1 MSKWGGIPSLGNA
14 KIKLIFADSRGE
26 PDRGADLAKRLI
38 QDDKVVGLMG
48 AYQSAVTKT
57 VSAVA
62 ERYGVPMINDSS
74 TSPDLTRRGFK
85 WFWRTT
91 PHDEYFDKDLF
102 ELLKGLTEGKV
113 KGVKAVPKDQLK
125 NLVYACEN
133 TEWGVE
139 CRQGP

>member
-1 MSKWGGIPSLGNA
+1 MS
-14 KIKLIFADSRGE
+14 
-26 PDRGADLAKRLI
+26 
-38 QDDKVVGLMG
+38 
-48 AYQSAVTKT
+48 T
-57 VSAVA
+57 VA

-74 TSPDLTRRGFK
+74 TSPDLTRRGYK

-125 NLVYACEN
+125 NLVLCLREY
-133 TEWGVE
+133 GVGSQ